1 MTVSATKIKDRIRIT
16 DLLSRLS
23 LEPSRAEFIRCPAHA
38 DNSPS
43 LKIYPE
49 SDSFYCFSC
58 TAGGSV
64 IDFYMLY
71 ADVDFSTAAEKL
83 AGMYGIGREMTRA
96 DRASA
101 WMSTQSRRQKDKKQ
115 IEYECWFALWK
126 KHKNVL
132 DNNHEDWNQELEE
145 ACMNIA
151 YAQYRM
157 EVADAERC
165 GRDYY

>member
-1 MTVSATKIKDRIRIT
+1 MTQVSAAKIKNQVRIT

-23 LEPSRAEFIRCPAHA
+23 LEPSRAGFIRCPAHA
-38 DNSPS
+38 DNTPS

-83 AGMYGIGREMTRA
+83 ASMFGVDKEMTRA
-96 DRASA
+96 DRVSA
-101 WMSTQSRRQKDKKQ
+101 WQSSKKQ
-115 IEYECWFALWK
+115 RKKNKKQSEYEFWLKKWQ

-132 DNNHEDWNQELEE
+132 DEDHDGWNPRLEE
-145 ACMNIA
+145 ACMEIA

-157 EVADAERC
+157 EVADEDCRSC
-165 GRDYY
+165 